1 MFWLLHFGF
10 ISTKQVG
17 QRGAFVLA
25 GIKVL
30 VEFYDITFAQKKL
43 KLSL

>member
-17 QRGAFVLA
+17 QRGAFVLT
-25 GIKVL
+25 GIKKIA
-30 VEFYDITFAQKKL
+30 EF
-43 KLSL
+43 